1 MSRFLQLAAYALI
14 FWTLST
20 SLTAPNPRVLFG
32 PDQTVITQVPQ
43 LCVHTRL
50 IDEVEEWVIQRSL
63 VMVREMGAAAI
74 VEFFPWSY
82 IERTPGQFDW
92 QQADR
97 IIGHARNQGLQ
108 VIARLGMVPAWA
120 QQSLAGT
127 EIIPTHNT
135 LPESSFQQF
144 ADYAAAFAQ
153 RYAADVHQLIIWNE
167 PNLAFEWGYQQ
178 VSPET
183 YTSLLRTVYHTVKQG
198 TPEISILGG
207 ALAST
212 LEPEGSPNG
221 MNELRYLER
230 MLQAG
235 AAQVMDAFAV
245 HTYGFRQEPQQE
257 PAPDQIN
264 FRRPELLFAL
274 LKEYGAHN
282 LPVYV
287 TEMGWNDHPRWALAV
302 SPSRRIS
309 YTLDAL
315 QYALENWK
323 QVEHLC
329 IWAFRFPLPTL
340 GYPDHFTLVATDF
353 QPRPIYYALQQFAL
367 DQQQQEAL
375 WLPPPLE

>member
-1 MSRFLQLAAYALI
+1 MSRFLQWAAYALI
-14 FWTLST
+14 FWALSSST
-20 SLTAPNPRVLFG
+20 TAPNPRVLFG
-32 PDQTVITQVPQ
+32 ADQVVSTQVPQ

-63 VMVREMGAAAI
+63 IMVREMGATTI

-82 IERTPGQFDW
+82 IERSPGQFDW

-97 IIGHARNQGLQ
+97 IIRHAHNQGLR

-120 QQSLAGT
+120 QQSLLGT
-127 EIIPTHNT
+127 EITPTHNT
-135 LPESSFQQF
+135 LPEAAFQQF

-153 RYAADVHQLIIWNE
+153 RYAADVNHLIIWNE

-183 YTSLLRTVYHTVKQG
+183 YTHLLSIVYQTVKQVV
-198 TPEISILGG
+198 PDINILGG

-221 MNELRYLER
+221 MNDLRYLER
-230 MLQAG
+230 MLAAG
-235 AAQVMDAFAV
+235 AAQFMDAFAV
-245 HTYGFRQEPQQE
+245 HTYGFQQE
-257 PAPDQIN
+257 PAQQPAADRIN

-274 LKEYGAHN
+274 LREYGAQH
-282 LPVYV
+282 LPVYI

-302 SPSRRIS
+302 SPSRRIR

-315 QYALENWK
+315 QYALDNWQ
-323 QVEHLC
+323 QVENLC
-329 IWAFRFPLPTL
+329 VWAFRYPLPTL

-353 QPRPIYYALQQFAL
+353 QPRPIYYALQQFARG
-367 DQQQQEAL
+367 QQQKEAL
-375 WLPPPLE
+375 WLPPPHE